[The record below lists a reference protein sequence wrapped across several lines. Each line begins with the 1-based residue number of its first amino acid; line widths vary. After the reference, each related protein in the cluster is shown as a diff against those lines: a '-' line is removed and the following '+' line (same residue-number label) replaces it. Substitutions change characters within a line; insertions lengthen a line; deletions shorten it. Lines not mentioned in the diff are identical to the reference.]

1 MLELLEQL
9 FAVLQKEQVSE
20 ISMRSTVEPIVV
32 QVEL

>member
-1 MLELLEQL
+1 MLELLGQL

-20 ISMRSTVEPIVV
+20 IPMRSTVEPIVV

>member
-9 FAVLQKEQVSE
+9 FVVLQKEQVSE
-20 ISMRSTVEPIVV
+20 ISMQSTVEPIVV